1 MSLLRFFAEIKP
13 SARHIKCLA
22 FGQRPCGPFCYVAL
36 WSVLLCRPL
45 GRFGGKIVIK
55 DQDDKI

>member
-1 MSLLRFFAEIKP
+1 MSP
-13 SARHIKCLA
+13 S
-22 FGQRPCGPFCYVAL
+22 GSFCYLAL
-36 WSVLLCRPL
+36 WSVLLYRPV